1 MQLFKLFGSVMVDNK
16 KANASLQKTDSLA
29 SKLSKGLGSGIKTI
43 AKWGAALTT
52 GAIAGGAALLGVA
65 NKSAETAD
73 RVDKLSQKI
82 LMSRKGFQEWDH
94 IMNQSG
100 VSIESM
106 QGGMKKLNK
115 MLTDASSG
123 SKSAV
128 GVFRELGV
136 SLDEL
141 KNMSP
146 EQAFEKAVKALQAMP
161 EGAKKAQLAN
171 ELFGRSGSELA
182 PILNAT
188 SEDIEQLRKD
198 AHDLGLVMS
207 DDAVDAGVLF
217 GDTMADVK
225 DALNM
230 AFVDIGTEVMP
241 LLQKF
246 AGWLKE
252 NMPAIKEI
260 IRDVFTKIKSYVNV
274 AVDVFNKY
282 LLPVFQAIFDWVQ
295 KNWPTIKQII
305 SNAIDGAK
313 LAFDKLIEV
322 GGKVVEALQP
332 VVNFFKDVVIYVTN
346 FKDETNLTI
355 PILGGLVAGLVAFK
369 TAMAISSLISAA
381 TTAIT
386 AFKTANEATTIS
398 QAALNAVMAVNPF
411 TWVAIAIGVL
421 VAAGIALW
429 KNWDTVVAKAK
440 ELGAK
445 LSEIWESIKTKV
457 SEVWSAIKNF
467 ISNTWN
473 SIKSAISNAVNS
485 VKTTVSD
492 VFNSIKNTVT
502 NIWNGIKT
510 TTSNVWNGIKSTV
523 SNVVNG
529 VKNSVSNI
537 FTGLKNTV
545 TNIWN
550 GIKTA
555 ISSPIESA
563 KNIVKNAIDTIKGLF
578 NFKFKWPK
586 IPMPHFSIKGS
597 MNPLKWLSEGVPK
610 LSVDWYAKGGIFD
623 RPTIFN
629 TPYGLKGVGEAGP
642 EAVTPIS
649 KLQEMIDWNKTDNS
663 GLERRMDMMI
673 ELLSLLLGKDMSVYL
688 DGKKISKSI
697 SPHMNKELGRLR
709 EREVF

>member
-1 MQLFKLFGSVMVDNK
+1 MELFKLFGSVMVDNK
-16 KANASLQKTDSLA
+16 KANNSLQKTDSLA
-29 SKLSKGLGSGIKTI
+29 SKLSKGLGSGIKTV
-43 AKWGAALTT
+43 AKWSAALTT

-65 NKSAETAD
+65 NKSADTAD
-73 RVDKLSQKI
+73 RVDKLSQKV
-82 LMSRKGFQEWDH
+82 LMSRNGFQEWDH

-115 MLTDASSG
+115 MMTDANSG
-123 SKSAV
+123 SKNAV
-128 GVFRELGV
+128 GVFQELGI

-188 SEDIEQLRKD
+188 SEDVEQLRKD

-225 DALNM
+225 DALGM

-241 LLQKF
+241 LLQSF
-246 AGWLKE
+246 ATWLRD

-260 IRDVFTKIKSYVNV
+260 IRDVFAKIKDYVNS
-274 AVDVFNKY
+274 AVDVFNEY
-282 LLPVFQAIFDWVQ
+282 LLPVFQAIYDWVQ
-295 KNWPTIKQII
+295 ENWPTIKQII
-305 SNAIDGAK
+305 SDAIDGAK

-322 GGKVVEALQP
+322 GGKVIEAMQP
-332 VVNFFKDVVIYVTN
+332 VFDFFKDVVIYITN

-369 TAMAISSLISAA
+369 GAMAISGLISTVSNGIKAFTLA
-381 TTAIT
+381 T
-386 AFKTANEATTIS
+386 EGQTIA
-398 QAALNAVMAVNPF
+398 QGLLNAVMNMNPF
-411 TWVAIAIGVL
+411 MKIAILIGVI
-421 VAAGIALW
+421 VAAGVMLY
-429 KNWDTVVAKAK
+429 KNWDKVVAKAK
-440 ELGAK
+440 ELMAK
-445 LSEIWESIKTKV
+445 LAEVWNGIKAKVVEVWDSIKTKI
-457 SEVWSAIKNF
+457 SEVWNGIKT
-467 ISNTWN
+467 SV
-473 SIKSAISNAVNS
+473 SNAVNS
-485 VKTTVSD
+485 VRTTISN
-492 VFNSIKNTVT
+492 VFNSIKSTVS
-502 NIWNGIKT
+502 NIWNGIKS
-510 TTSNVWNGIKSTV
+510 TTSNVWNGIKTTV

-529 VKNSVSNI
+529 VKSTVSNV
-537 FTGLKNTV
+537 FNGVKTTV
-545 TNIWN
+545 TNIWD

-555 ISSPIESA
+555 ISNPIESA
-563 KNIVKNAIDTIKGLF
+563 KNIVKNTIDKIKGMF

-586 IPMPHFSIKGS
+586 LKMPHFSIKGS
-597 MNPLKWLSEGVPK
+597 MNPLKWIKEGVPK
-610 LSVDWYAKGGIFD
+610 LSVDWYAKGAIFD
-623 RPTIFN
+623 KPTLFN
-629 TPYGLKGVGEAGP
+629 TASGIKGVGEAGP

-688 DGKKISKSI
+688 DSKKISKSV
-697 SPHMNKELGRLR
+697 SPHMNKDLARLR

>member
-16 KANASLQKTDSLA
+16 KANQSLQKTDSLA
-29 SKLSKGLGSGIKTI
+29 QKLSKGLGKGIKTA
-43 AKWGAALTT
+43 AKWGAALTA
-52 GAIAGGAALLGVA
+52 GAVAGGTALLGVA

-73 RVDKLSQKI
+73 RVDKLSQKV

-115 MLTDASSG
+115 MMTDGVSG
-123 SKSAV
+123 NKKAV
-128 GVFRELGV
+128 ATFKELGF
-136 SLDEL
+136 SMSEL
-141 KNMSP
+141 KKMSP
-146 EQAFEKAVKALQAMP
+146 EEAFEKAVKALQKMP

-207 DDAVDAGVLF
+207 DEAVDAGVLF

-225 DALNM
+225 DALGM

-246 AGWLKE
+246 ADWLKG
-252 NMPAIKEI
+252 NMPAIKQI
-260 IRDVFTKIKSYVNV
+260 IRNVFSKIKDYVNG

-282 LLPVFQAIFDWVQ
+282 LLPVFQSIYDWVQ
-295 KNWPTIKQII
+295 KNWPSIKQII

-322 GGKVVEALQP
+322 GGKVIEALEP
-332 VVNFFKDVVIYVTN
+332 VFNFFKDVVIYITN

-369 TAMAISSLISAA
+369 TAMGISSLISTV

-386 AFKTANEATTIS
+386 AFKLANEATTIS

-411 TWVAIAIGVL
+411 TWIAIAIGVL

-445 LSEIWESIKTKV
+445 LSEIWESIKSKV
-457 SEVWSAIKNF
+457 VEVWTAIKNF

-473 SIKSAISNAVNS
+473 SIKTTISNAVNS
-485 VKTTVSD
+485 VKTTISN

-510 TTSNVWNGIKSTV
+510 TTANVWNGVKSTV

-529 VKNSVSNI
+529 VKN
-537 FTGLKNTV
+537 TV
-545 TNIWN
+545 TNVFNSLKSTVSTIWN

-555 ISSPIESA
+555 ISTPINGA
-563 KNIVKNAIDTIKGLF
+563 VNIVKGAIDKIKNLF

-586 IPMPHFSIKGS
+586 LKMPHFSIKGS
-597 MNPLKWLSEGVPK
+597 MNPLKWIKEGVPK
-610 LSVDWYAKGGIFD
+610 LSVNWNAKGAIFD
-623 RPTIFN
+623 KPTIFE
-629 TPYGLKGVGEAGP
+629 TSKGYQGVGEAGP
-642 EAVTPIS
+642 EAVAPIS
-649 KLQEMIDWNKTDNS
+649 KLQDMIDWNKPDNS

-688 DGKKISKSI
+688 DSKKISKAV
-697 SPHMNKELGRLR
+697 SPHMNKDLARLR

>member
-16 KANASLQKTDSLA
+16 KANQSLQKTDSLA
-29 SKLSKGLGSGIKTI
+29 KKLGKGLGKGIKTA
-43 AKWGAALTT
+43 AKWGAALTA
-52 GAIAGGAALLGVA
+52 GAAAGGTALLGVV

-73 RVDKLSQKI
+73 RVDKLSQKV

-115 MLTDASSG
+115 MMTDGVSG
-123 SKSAV
+123 NKKAV
-128 GVFRELGV
+128 ATFKELGF
-136 SLDEL
+136 SMSEL
-141 KNMSP
+141 KKMSP
-146 EQAFEKAVKALQAMP
+146 EQAFEKAVKALQKMP

-207 DDAVDAGVLF
+207 DEAVDAGVLF

-225 DALNM
+225 DALGM

-246 AGWLKE
+246 ADWLKG
-252 NMPAIKEI
+252 NMPAIKQI
-260 IRDVFTKIKSYVNV
+260 IRNVFSKIKDYVKG

-282 LLPVFQAIFDWVQ
+282 LLPVFQAIYDWVQ

-305 SNAIDGAK
+305 SDAIDGAK
-313 LAFDKLIEV
+313 LAFDKLIDV
-322 GGKVVEALQP
+322 GGQLIDALEP
-332 VVNFFKDVVIYVTN
+332 VFNFFKDVVIYITN
-346 FKDETNLTI
+346 FKDETNLTL
-355 PILGGLVAGLVAFK
+355 PILGGLVAGFVAFK
-369 TAMAISSLISAA
+369 TALAISALITTVTNGIKAFTIA
-381 TTAIT
+381 T
-386 AFKTANEATTIS
+386 EGQTIA
-398 QAALNAVMAVNPF
+398 QGLLNAVMAVNPF
-411 TWVAIAIGVL
+411 TWIAIAIGLL

-440 ELGAK
+440 ELGAN
-445 LSEIWESIKTKV
+445 LSEIWNGIKAKV
-457 SEVWSAIKNF
+457 VEVWTAIKNF

-473 SIKSAISNAVNS
+473 SIKTTISNTVNS
-485 VKTTVSD
+485 VKTTVSNVFNSIKNTVTNIWNGIKNTTSNVWNGIKTTVSNVVNGVKNTVSN

-510 TTSNVWNGIKSTV
+510 AITT
-523 SNVVNG
+523 
-529 VKNSVSNI
+529 
-537 FTGLKNTV
+537 
-545 TNIWN
+545 
-550 GIKTA
+550 
-555 ISSPIESA
+555 PIESA
-563 KNIVKNAIDTIKGLF
+563 KNIISGIINRIKGLF

-586 IPMPHFSIKGS
+586 IPMPSFKLEGSLNPIKWVTQG
-597 MNPLKWLSEGVPK
+597 LPK
-610 LSVDWYAKGGIFD
+610 LKIKWNAKGAIFD
-623 RPTIFN
+623 KPTIFN
-629 TPYGLKGVGEAGP
+629 TPRGLQGVGEAGP

-649 KLQEMIDWNKTDNS
+649 KLQDMIDWNRSDYS
-663 GLERRMDMMI
+663 GIEQKLDTMI
-673 ELLSLLLGKDMSVYL
+673 ELLSLILGKDINTYL
-688 DGKKISKSI
+688 DSRKMSKQLA
-697 SPHMNKELGRLR
+697 PHIDNELARLKGRR
-709 EREVF
+709 AI